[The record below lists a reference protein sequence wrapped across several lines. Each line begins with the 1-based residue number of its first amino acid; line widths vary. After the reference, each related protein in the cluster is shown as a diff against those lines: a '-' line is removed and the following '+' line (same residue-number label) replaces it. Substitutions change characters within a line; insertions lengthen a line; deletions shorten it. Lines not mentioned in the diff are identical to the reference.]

1 MSIDKNVNHPD
12 HYTSVKVECIEAVQ
26 AAMSSVEYMGYCK
39 GNVMKYLWRYR
50 LKGKPNEDI
59 GKALFYLKEI
69 ERILKDE

>member
-1 MSIDKNVNHPD
+1 MADNVNNPW
-12 HYTSVKVECIEAVQ
+12 HYNQAGIECIDAIKASLDDNYQ
-26 AAMSSVEYMGYCK
+26 DYCK